1 MDGGLVRWQVLAD
14 HGAGSRRI
22 LGLSL
27 CYNPRVS
34 AIFKTPAAW
43 RWGVALIWCVA
54 VVVSARAQQAADAP
68 APKGAMSGV
77 YTAAQAERGRE
88 LYANI
93 CQGCHNIASQ
103 TGETFAKR
111 WRGVLLS
118 EMFRLM
124 TEQMP
129 KDDPGSLI
137 PQERAD
143 VMAYMLK
150 LNEFPVGTS
159 ELPTDPELL
168 KKIVIDLPGGQR

>member
-1 MDGGLVRWQVLAD
+1 M
-14 HGAGSRRI
+14 
-22 LGLSL
+22 
-27 CYNPRVS
+27 
-34 AIFKTPAAW
+34 T
-43 RWGVALIWCVA
+43 
-54 VVVSARAQQAADAP
+54 
-68 APKGAMSGV
+68 GV
-77 YTAAQAERGRE
+77 YTTAQAERGRE

-111 WRGVLLS
+111 WRGVLMS
-118 EMFRLM
+118 EMFRVM

-150 LNEFPVGTS
+150 LNEFPVGAA
-159 ELPTDPELL
+159 ELPTDVELL